1 MRICDLSCVAESLS
15 AKSSPA
21 QSTTLCYKKRINN
34 YESKHF
40 HRRNLPH
47 LYYNEGKYFIT
58 FRLADSLPLEFLKK
72 LHKEFNN
79 SKEELSLKEKKIF
92 KKYDVL
98 LDKGESG
105 KKYLSIP
112 EIAEIVRQV
121 ILYEDGKNITVIC
134 YCIMPNHVHLVFELL
149 ENNRGI
155 SKIMQSIKRVS
166 SKRSNEYLRRTGK
179 FWQDESFD
187 RWVRDDKELFNI
199 INYVLENPVNAGLV
213 DDWSKWQYIYIRKG
227 YL

>member
-1 MRICDLSCVAESLS
+1 M
-15 AKSSPA
+15 
-21 QSTTLCYKKRINN
+21 
-34 YESKHF
+34 ESKHF

-79 SKEELSLKEKKIF
+79 SNEELSLKEKTIF

-98 LDKGESG
+98 LDKGENG

-149 ENNRGI
+149 KNNRGI

-166 SKRSNEYLRRTGK
+166 SKRSNEFLRRTGK

-187 RWVRDDKELFNI
+187 RWIRDDKELFNI

-213 DDWSKWQYIYIRKG
+213 DDWSKWQYTYIRKG

>member
-1 MRICDLSCVAESLS
+1 ME
-15 AKSSPA
+15 
-21 QSTTLCYKKRINN
+21 T
-34 YESKHF
+34 KHF

-58 FRLADSLPLEFLKK
+58 FRLADSLPLEFLEK

-92 KKYDVL
+92 KKYDEL
-98 LDKGESG
+98 LDKGESS
-105 KKYLSIP
+105 KKYLAIP
-112 EIAEIVRQV
+112 EIAEFVRHAL
-121 ILYEDGKNITVIC
+121 LYEDAKNITVIC

-149 ENNRGI
+149 KNNSGI

-166 SKRSNEYLRRTGK
+166 SKRSNEFLRRTGK

-187 RWVRDDKELFNI
+187 RWIRNDRELYNI
-199 INYVLENPVNAGLV
+199 INYILENPVNAGLV
-213 DDWSKWQYIYIRKG
+213 DDWSKWQYTYIRKE

>member
-1 MRICDLSCVAESLS
+1 MEP
-15 AKSSPA
+15 K
-21 QSTTLCYKKRINN
+21 N
-34 YESKHF
+34 F

-58 FRLADSLPLEFLKK
+58 FSLADSLPLEFLKK

-98 LDKGESG
+98 FDKGENG

-112 EIAEIVRQV
+112 EIAGIVRQA
-121 ILYEDGKNITVIC
+121 ILYEEAKNITVIC

-149 ENNRGI
+149 KNNR
-155 SKIMQSIKRVS
+155 VS
-166 SKRSNEYLRRTGK
+166 AK
-179 FWQDESFD
+179 
-187 RWVRDDKELFNI
+187 
-199 INYVLENPVNAGLV
+199 
-213 DDWSKWQYIYIRKG
+213 
-227 YL
+227 

>member
-1 MRICDLSCVAESLS
+1 MME
-15 AKSSPA
+15 
-21 QSTTLCYKKRINN
+21 T
-34 YESKHF
+34 KHF

-58 FRLADSLPLEFLKK
+58 FRLAGSLPVEFLER
-72 LHKEFNN
+72 LHKEFNS
-79 SKEELSLKEKKIF
+79 SKEKPNLKGKKIF

-98 LDKGESG
+98 LDKGEFG

-112 EIAEIVRQV
+112 EIAETVRRA
-121 ILYEDGKNITVIC
+121 IIYEEIKNITVIC

-149 ENNRGI
+149 KNNKGI

-166 SKRSNEYLRRTGK
+166 SKRSNEFLRRTGR

-187 RWVRDDKELFNI
+187 RWIRDDKELFNI
-199 INYVLENPVNAGLV
+199 IHYVLENPVNAGLV
-213 DDWSKWQYIYIRKG
+213 DDWSKWKYTYIRKG

>member
-1 MRICDLSCVAESLS
+1 M
-15 AKSSPA
+15 
-21 QSTTLCYKKRINN
+21 
-34 YESKHF
+34 
-40 HRRNLPH
+40 PH
-47 LYYNEGKYFIT
+47 LYYNEGTYFIT

-72 LHKEFNN
+72 LHKELNN
-79 SKEELSLKEKKIF
+79 SKEELNLKEKKIF

-98 LDKGESG
+98 LDKSESG

-112 EIAEIVRQV
+112 EIAEIVRQT

-149 ENNRGI
+149 KYNRGI

-166 SKRSNEYLRRTGK
+166 SKRSNEFLRCTGK

-213 DDWSKWQYIYIRKG
+213 DDWSKWQYTYIRKG

>member
-1 MRICDLSCVAESLS
+1 M
-15 AKSSPA
+15 
-21 QSTTLCYKKRINN
+21 
-34 YESKHF
+34 
-40 HRRNLPH
+40 PH

-112 EIAEIVRQV
+112 EIAEIVRRV
-121 ILYEDGKNITVIC
+121 ILYEDGKNITIIC

-149 ENNRGI
+149 KNNRGI

-166 SKRSNEYLRRTGK
+166 SKRSNEFLRRTGK

-199 INYVLENPVNAGLV
+199 INYVLENPVNAGLA
-213 DDWSKWQYIYIRKG
+213 DDWSKWQYTYIRKG